1 MNFLAHAYLA
11 GNSEP
16 LLIGNFIAD
25 FVKGSQIDQFDS
37 DIIQGIL
44 MHRKI
49 DDFTD
54 NHPVFKRSRKRILLK
69 YRHYS
74 GVIID
79 LYYDHF
85 LARNWE
91 IYASQPLE
99 QFVDRIYSTMQDHFQ
114 IMPQRVQYM
123 LPYMI
128 KYNWLVNYG
137 TIDGIHRSLKGLSRR
152 TNHYSGMEY
161 AAKDLVEKYNEF
173 EMDFSEF
180 FPEIMEFIKKP

>member
-11 GNSEP
+11 RNSEP
-16 LLIGNFIAD
+16 LMVGNFIAD
-25 FVKGSQIDQFDS
+25 FVKGNQISYFDQ
-37 DIIQGIL
+37 DILQGIL

-54 NHPVFKRSRKRILLK
+54 NHLIFKRSRKRIITK

-79 LYYDHF
+79 LFYDHF
-85 LARNWE
+85 LAKNWDN
-91 IYASQPLE
+91 YTSVPLRD
-99 QFVDRIYSTMQDHFQ
+99 FADRIYNVMQNHIDILPPKARH
-114 IMPQRVQYM
+114 M

-137 TIDGIHRSLKGLSRR
+137 TLDGIDQSLKGLSRR
-152 TNHYSGMEY
+152 TNHDSGMEY
-161 AAKDLVEKYNEF
+161 AVQDLVEQYGEF
-173 EMDFSEF
+173 DLDFSEF
-180 FPEIMEFIKKP
+180 FPDIMEFIHQE